1 MKTVEIKG
9 WIHAAVYSFKPDE
22 PSFSFSPC
30 EDMSFMN
37 SAHSTY
43 VMVMP
48 QTLVVEIPDVQIDYR
63 TVRVAALEK
72 EREKVRADLGKR
84 IKEINNEISRLQAIE
99 FNPTEVVEG

>member
-1 MKTVEIKG
+1 
-9 WIHAAVYSFKPDE
+9 
-22 PSFSFSPC
+22 
-30 EDMSFMN
+30 
-37 SAHSTY
+37 
-43 VMVMP
+43 MVMP
-48 QTLVVEIPDVQIDYR
+48 HTLVVEIPDVQIDYR